1 MKQAEI
7 ETLVKQLNVRPSA
20 EMYGRTLADTLEAQ
34 PIQNKKT
41 AVCRPN
47 LWRFIMESR
56 ITKYSAAAVVAL
68 AMALVLLSPFGTSK
82 NGGVVLA
89 QVARNMDK
97 VQMFVH
103 KEQRFYYEL
112 GHDEPFLKT
121 DVIKHACPKYGVVE
135 EQYTTDGKLMHRA
148 YVSGETREIIG
159 VLPEAKKY
167 FKAPMSDTMAQ
178 LVDRLTPRGLVEYFM
193 AIEHKELGKSLID
206 GREVEGFEAM
216 DMALF
221 HDTFRFLFP
230 IKQITWRFWIDVE
243 SSLPVRAEY
252 EIITDRGLFTGLK
265 KLKIVCKAYDF
276 EYHQEVQEEL
286 FDPNI
291 PDDYTEIKVTD
302 FIPTE
307 AKAGLVGL
315 GIVPAGFFMWKRQ
328 RRKRAEA
335 VPN

>member
-1 MKQAEI
+1 
-7 ETLVKQLNVRPSA
+7 
-20 EMYGRTLADTLEAQ
+20 
-34 PIQNKKT
+34 
-41 AVCRPN
+41 
-47 LWRFIMESR
+47 
-56 ITKYSAAAVVAL
+56 
-68 AMALVLLSPFGTSK
+68 
-82 NGGVVLA
+82 
-89 QVARNMDK
+89 
-97 VQMFVH
+97 
-103 KEQRFYYEL
+103 
-112 GHDEPFLKT
+112 
-121 DVIKHACPKYGVVE
+121 
-135 EQYTTDGKLMHRA
+135 
-148 YVSGETREIIG
+148 
-159 VLPEAKKY
+159 
-167 FKAPMSDTMAQ
+167 
-178 LVDRLTPRGLVEYFM
+178 
-193 AIEHKELGKSLID
+193 
-206 GREVEGFEAM
+206 VEGFEAM